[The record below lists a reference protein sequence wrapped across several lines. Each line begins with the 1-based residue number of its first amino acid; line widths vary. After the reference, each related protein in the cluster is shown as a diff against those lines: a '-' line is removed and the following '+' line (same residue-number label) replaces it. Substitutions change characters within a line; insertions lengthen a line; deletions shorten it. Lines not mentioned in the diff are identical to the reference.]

1 MPDLFIPK
9 KTDNQISP
17 HSHPFASFCSHPNV
31 SFRNQ
36 EPDEKILLLLR
47 AHFITNILWI
57 ITALILAFIPIGIGV
72 LGIDIRSFLSFFPER
87 YFLVLT
93 IFYYL
98 LILTY
103 ALVNFITWYYNV
115 FLVTQRRIVDIDFSD
130 IVYHN
135 VALTKLSLVEDVHYT
150 QIGFIASLFNFGDLF
165 VQTAGELKNFEA
177 LKVPRPNDAVNIIEN
192 LIGVKP
198 YGK

>member
-1 MPDLFIPK
+1 MPDIFIPTPQPVEK
-9 KTDNQISP
+9 AHI
-17 HSHPFASFCSHPNV
+17 HPFASFCSHPNV